1 MRFEMY
7 QITDTAMLRAA
18 SRFQPSGEPV
28 DRNDAHLVALAQ
40 SQGIAASDCRSN
52 AVPIRR
58 TAKLASVTSYVQ
70 AVFRAKESAST

>member
-1 MRFEMY
+1 MY

-40 SQGIAASDCRSN
+40 SQSIAASDRGSKGV
-52 AVPIRR
+52 AIRR
-58 TAKLASVTSYVQ
+58 TAGLASVTSYVQ
-70 AVFRAKESAST
+70 AAFRLKKSVST